1 MGQKINPIGIRLGI
15 TRTWDSRWYAKRS
28 DYAKFVHE
36 DVKVRDFIDTQK
48 FRREGISKI
57 EIERKSN
64 NKLRVTIHTAKPGVI
79 IGRGGDKVEELKKE
93 LENLTGKSVFLN
105 IQEIKQPDTDAKL
118 IAESIAMQLE
128 RRVSHRR
135 AMKQV
140 ISRALRA
147 GAKGVK
153 ILCSGRLNGAEI
165 ARREWVR
172 EGRVPLHT
180 LRADIDYATDTA
192 ITTFG
197 CVGVKVWIFK
207 GEKIGKA
214 HLYNRDSNSA
224 TNTPNA
230 GPANTRK

>member
-15 TRTWDSRWYAKRS
+15 TRTWESRWFAKRS
-28 DYAKFVHE
+28 DYAKLLLE
-36 DVKVRDFIDTQK
+36 DVKIREFIDHKQ

-64 NKLRVTIHTAKPGVI
+64 NKLRISIFTAKPGVI
-79 IGRGGDKVEELKKE
+79 IGRGGDKVEVLKKE
-93 LENLTGKSVFLN
+93 LEDLTGKSVFLN
-105 IQEIKQPDTDAKL
+105 IQEIKQPDIDAKL

-135 AMKQV
+135 AMKQT
-140 ISRALRA
+140 ISRAMRA
-147 GAKGVK
+147 GAKGIK

-165 ARREWVR
+165 ARREWIR

-207 GEKIGKA
+207 GEKIGKQNFA
-214 HLYNRDSNSA
+214 NRDAAAPVNPV
-224 TNTPNA
+224 NN
-230 GPANTRK
+230 KK

>member
-15 TRTWDSRWYAKRS
+15 TRTWDSKWFAKRS
-28 DYAKFVHE
+28 DYAKYVHE
-36 DVKVRDFIDTQK
+36 DVKIRDFIDRKT

-64 NKLRVTIHTAKPGVI
+64 SKVRVTIHTAKPGVI
-79 IGRGGDKVEELKKE
+79 IGRGGEKVEVLKKE
-93 LENLTGKSVFLN
+93 LEH
-105 IQEIKQPDTDAKL
+105 IQEIKQPDTEAKL

-135 AMKQV
+135 AIKQV

-165 ARREWVR
+165 ARSEWVR

-207 GEKIGKA
+207 GEKIGKS
-214 HLYNRDSNSA
+214 HLYNSEAVSA
-224 TNTPNA
+224 
-230 GPANTRK
+230 PANKK

>member
-15 TRTWDSRWYAKRS
+15 TRTWDSRWFAKRS
-28 DYAKFVHE
+28 DYAKFVLE
-36 DVKVRDFIDTQK
+36 DVKVREFIDLKQ

-64 NKLRVTIHTAKPGVI
+64 NKMRITIFTAKPGVI
-79 IGRGGDKVEELKKE
+79 IGRGGDKVEVLKKE
-93 LENLTGKSVFLN
+93 LEDLTGKSVFLN

-135 AMKQV
+135 AMKQT
-140 ISRALRA
+140 ISRAMRA
-147 GAKGVK
+147 GAKGIK

-165 ARREWVR
+165 ARREWIR

-180 LRADIDYATDTA
+180 LRAEIDYATDTA

-207 GEKIGKA
+207 GEKIGKQNFA
-214 HLYNRDSNSA
+214 NPTA
-224 TNTPNA
+224 AAPVNTPN
-230 GPANTRK
+230 NKK

>member
-15 TRTWDSRWYAKRS
+15 TRTWESRWFAKRA
-28 DYAKFVHE
+28 DYAKFVLE
-36 DVKVRDFIDTQK
+36 DVKVHDFIDKKQ
-48 FRREGISKI
+48 FRREGISRI

-64 NKLRVTIHTAKPGVI
+64 NKMRITIHTAKPGVI
-79 IGRGGDKVEELKKE
+79 IGRGGDKVEVLKKE
-93 LENLTGKSVFLN
+93 LEALTGKSVFLN

-135 AMKQV
+135 ATKQT
-140 ISRALRA
+140 ISRAMRA
-147 GAKGVK
+147 GAKGIK

-214 HLYNRDSNSA
+214 DLYSRESSNSSTP
-224 TNTPNA
+224 TNN
-230 GPANTRK
+230 RK